1 VKPTFS
7 NVGVIGNPN
16 KTGIESAVHQ
26 ILDWCQD
33 TGTTITRDSTLRNYG
48 FSANYLSRAKL
59 AEASDLVIAI
69 GGDGTILA
77 ASRLLAVRGVP
88 LLGINIGGLGFLTVR
103 STDQLGEVLKLIE
116 DGSYRTEERMMLE
129 GEVVG
134 PNPCAGLLA
143 LNDFVVGHGAMARIF
158 DLSVSVDDR
167 FVSTYAADGL
177 ILATP
182 TGSTAY
188 SLSAGGPIV
197 DPSMRVIVAT
207 PICPH
212 TLAVRPMIV
221 PGSSIIEVEILDA
234 DRRVDLTADG
244 QESHELTAGNKVR
257 VKSSDYVARL
267 IMVEGT
273 EFFDILRTK
282 LEWGG
287 RHRGD
292 SGNG

>member
-1 VKPTFS
+1 MSSFS
-7 NVGVIGNPN
+7 RVGIIGNPH
-16 KTGIESAVHQ
+16 KAGVEAAVQRIIEWCDVNGSHAL
-26 ILDWCQD
+26 LDSSLE
-33 TGTTITRDSTLRNYG
+33 RYG
-48 FSANYLSRAKL
+48 FSNEYLSRIEL
-59 AEASDLVIAI
+59 ANSAEMVVAL

-77 ASRLLAVRGVP
+77 ASRLLAERGVP
-88 LLGINIGGLGFLTVR
+88 LLGINMGGLGFLTVK
-103 STDQLGEVLKLIE
+103 SAEQLDQVLDLI
-116 DGSYRTEERMMLE
+116 DKGSYSMEERMMLE

-134 PNPCAGLLA
+134 PKPCSGLLA
-143 LNDFVVGHGAMARIF
+143 LNDFVIGHGAMARIF
-158 DLSVSVDDR
+158 DLSVTVDRR
-167 FVSTYAADGL
+167 FVSSYAADGL

-197 DPSMRVIVAT
+197 DPSMNVIVAT

-221 PGSSIIEVEILDA
+221 PGSSVVEVEILNA

-244 QESHELTAGNKVR
+244 QESHELTPGNKVR
-257 VKSSDYVARL
+257 VKSAESVAKL
-267 IMVEGT
+267 IMVEGA

-282 LEWGG
+282 LKWGG